1 MIIVVIDNIFNTIQF
16 GQKLF
21 KGLLKFLLIFAVFFF
36 FREQSDRLHDSI
48 LIHL

>member
-21 KGLLKFLLIFAVFFF
+21 KGLVKFLLIFAVFFF
-36 FREQSDRLHDSI
+36 INKVTDFMI
-48 LIHL
+48 AF